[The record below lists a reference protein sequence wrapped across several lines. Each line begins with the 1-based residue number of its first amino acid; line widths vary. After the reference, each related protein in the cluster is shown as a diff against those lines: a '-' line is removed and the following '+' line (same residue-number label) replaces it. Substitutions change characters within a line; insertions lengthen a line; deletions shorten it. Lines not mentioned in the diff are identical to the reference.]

1 MSQDYYKILGVSKD
15 ASDDEIKKAYRKMAH
30 KYHPDKKDGDEAKF
44 KEINEAYQV
53 LGDKQK
59 RAQYDQFGSN
69 FQNAGGFSGAGFG
82 GFEDIFR
89 NAQGFSG
96 SGSAGFEDIFS
107 EFFGG
112 GGSRSTRTSRG
123 EDIKIDVTIEL
134 ADSYQGKK
142 IHHSVQKRS
151 ECSKCKGNGAE
162 PGTSLKTCPTCSG
175 SGSRVTQVRTML
187 GVFQQRTTCETCNGD
202 GKIPEKPCSKCH
214 GLGVETREE
223 ELTFD
228 IPKGIHDGQTLEVPM
243 KGHAAQHGG
252 SAGNLYVSVHV
263 KEDKRFI
270 RKGNDLHLE
279 IKIPFTE
286 LVFGTKIEFD
296 HFDSNLSMK
305 VPAGTHTGEVFRLR
319 GKGMPI
325 LHGGSRH
332 GDLFVTVQA
341 EVPQKV
347 SRKAKKLLKELA
359 TEGL

>member
-1 MSQDYYKILGVSKD
+1 MSQDYYKILGVSKG
-15 ASDDEIKKAYRKMAH
+15 ATDDEIKKAYRKMAH

-44 KEINEAYQV
+44 KEVNEAYQV

-69 FQNAGGFSGAGFG
+69 FQNAGGYSGAGFG
-82 GFEDIFR
+82 GFEDVFR

-96 SGSAGFEDIFS
+96 GAGFEDIFS

-112 GGSRSTRTSRG
+112 GSSKSSRSSRG
-123 EDIKIDVTIEL
+123 EDIKIDVTIDL
-134 ADSYQGKK
+134 GDSYKGKK
-142 IHHSVQKRS
+142 VHRSVQKRS
-151 ECSKCKGNGAE
+151 ECSRCNGDGSE
-162 PGTSLKTCPTCSG
+162 PGTSLKTCPTCNG

-202 GKIPEKPCSKCH
+202 GKIPEKPCTKCN

-252 SAGNLYVSVHV
+252 RSGNLYVAVHV
-263 KEDKRFI
+263 KEDQRFT
-270 RKGNDLHLE
+270 RKGNDLHLD
-279 IKIPFTE
+279 IKLPFTE
-286 LVFGTKIEFD
+286 LVFGTKVDIE
-296 HFDSNLSMK
+296 HFDSNLQMK
-305 VPAGTHTGEVFRLR
+305 VPAGTNTGEVFRLR
-319 GKGMPI
+319 GKGMPV
-325 LHGGSRH
+325 LHGGARH
-332 GDLFVTVQA
+332 GDLFVTVQT
-341 EVPQKV
+341 EVPNKL

-359 TEGL
+359 SEGM